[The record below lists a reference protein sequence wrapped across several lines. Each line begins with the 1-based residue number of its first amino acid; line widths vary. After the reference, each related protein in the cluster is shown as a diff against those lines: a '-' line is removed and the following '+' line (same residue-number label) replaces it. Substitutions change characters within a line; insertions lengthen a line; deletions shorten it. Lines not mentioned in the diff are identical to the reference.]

1 MPFNLVVHASSPCR
15 PARNPSHLEW
25 KKLPTILDAIE
36 EQKERKR
43 KKLRD
48 VKQICRS
55 LDTAKKELLGNR
67 GISGSGE
74 KG

>member
-1 MPFNLVVHASSPCR
+1 M
-15 PARNPSHLEW
+15 
-25 KKLPTILDAIE
+25 ILDATE
-36 EQKERKR
+36 DRREDKE
-43 KKLRD
+43 KKPRN

-74 KG
+74 KGKRVKRIKRVNKEKAVRRKEKS